1 VLTISDT
8 AHTLSIIDSEVQE
21 LEADLRAIE
30 RQRRDLQGREH
41 KIKTR
46 VEILRILAIEVMRE
60 AMES

>member
-30 RQRRDLQGREH
+30 RQRSDLQGREH